1 MTTSVPVRPE
11 PASHGGS
18 LFPSSRMLT
27 LRGMR
32 SIRRIPSTFIP
43 ALAMPIAQSI
53 AFSGTFFALTK
64 IPGFPTDRSI
74 NWFLPLGAIMGSSFS
89 GVSLG
94 FSAIRDIETGFY
106 DRLRMAP
113 MPRFTL
119 LLAPLMVAV
128 IRTLIVVT
136 IVLGVGLCF
145 GARPTDWAVGIPM
158 FYVACLGM
166 AIVSSG
172 WGLGLAFRFRDM
184 RGAALMQ
191 LTLFLVMFTSSAQAP
206 MSIMRGWLLHV
217 ARINPAT
224 NILRL
229 ARQAFLQ
236 NPVGGV
242 TWDHTY
248 GGLIALA
255 CLAVATTT
263 FAYTG
268 LRTLDR

>member
-1 MTTSVPVRPE
+1 M
-11 PASHGGS
+11 
-18 LFPSSRMLT
+18 PSARMLT

-32 SIRRIPSTFIP
+32 SIRRLPSTFIP

-53 AFSGTFFALTK
+53 AFAGTFFALTK

-94 FSAIRDIETGFY
+94 FTAIRDIETGFY

-136 IVLGVGLCF
+136 IVLLVGVSF
-145 GARPTDWAVGIPM
+145 GARPTDWALGLPL
-158 FYVACLGM
+158 FYLTCVGM
-166 AIVSSG
+166 AVISSG

-184 RGAALMQ
+184 RAAALMQ

-206 MSIMRGWLLHV
+206 MSLMRGWLIHV

-224 NILRL
+224 NVLRL
-229 ARQAFLQ
+229 ARQAFLDS
-236 NPVGGV
+236 PTGGV
-242 TWDHTY
+242 TWNHTY
-248 GGLIALA
+248 GGLLA
-255 CLAVATTT
+255 IVGLGLATSI

-268 LRTLDR
+268 LRSLDR

>member
-1 MTTSVPVRPE
+1 MNTVVSSAPPSR
-11 PASHGGS
+11 GGA
-18 LFPSSRMLT
+18 LLPSARMLT

-32 SIRRIPSTFIP
+32 SIRRLPSTFIP

-53 AFSGTFFALTK
+53 AFAGTFFALTR

-94 FSAIRDIETGFY
+94 FTAIRDIETGFY

-113 MPRFTL
+113 VPRFAL
-119 LLAPLMVAV
+119 LLSPLMVAI

-136 IVLGVGLCF
+136 IVLGVGFCF

-158 FYVACLGM
+158 FYVACVGM
-166 AIVSSG
+166 SIVSSG

-206 MSIMRGWLLHV
+206 MNIMRGWLLHV

-236 NPVGGV
+236 NPAGGV

-248 GGLIALA
+248 GGLLAL
-255 CLAVATTT
+255 LGLGLVTTV